1 LNNDSYL
8 SIHDVK
14 NNKVLKINLLNLKVF
29 STTVLPP
36 NPHRGI
42 KAELFPPNPQRGRL
56 DLTHEHAR
64 MCIYIQKNCINYLKK

>member
-1 LNNDSYL
+1 MIL
-8 SIHDVK
+8 K
-14 NNKVLKINLLNLKVF
+14 TNKVLKINILIFKVF

-56 DLTHEHAR
+56 DLSHKHER
-64 MCIYIQKNCINYLKK
+64 MCINIQKICINNF